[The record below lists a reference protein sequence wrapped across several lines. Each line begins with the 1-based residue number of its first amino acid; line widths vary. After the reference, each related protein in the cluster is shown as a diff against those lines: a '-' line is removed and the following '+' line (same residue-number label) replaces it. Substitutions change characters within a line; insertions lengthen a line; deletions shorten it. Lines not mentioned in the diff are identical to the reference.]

1 MKSFVKYLP
10 LLVLLN
16 WPLAQNV
23 FGQMLPPE
31 RINKTTRMLFVLDG
45 SGSMMAKL
53 GNETRWDI
61 AKRTLI
67 RLVDSLRDVP
77 RLEVALRVYG
87 HQSPSRMKNCKDSK
101 LEVAFGPTSH
111 DLIIQRLKTIKPQG
125 ETPIAY
131 SLEQSI
137 NDFPTGATT
146 RNVIVMITDGLE
158 SCNGDPCAISVG
170 LQKKGIFLRPFIIG
184 LGGERNWGDAF
195 SCMGRYFDARSPGEF
210 AGCLGEVMKQSLCK
224 TTVSVELLDDDKQT
238 REKDV
243 NVSFIN
249 TVTRQSMYDLVHYRD
264 GKGRTDTISIDAIL
278 TYDLMVYTLPMV
290 VKKNVEIIGGR
301 HNVIRIETPRGKLL
315 ISQKSYT
322 DYSKELK
329 ALVRETGKPKTIL
342 AQQVAEPH
350 DLLVGSYDAQVLTM
364 PRTYFSNIKIEQGKT
379 TTIVVPQPGMLTV
392 LNKIE
397 GFGSLYVLEEEG
409 EEWIYNFPE
418 QSIGRLNMALQ
429 PGSYKFVFRSK
440 DAPASSYTKSF
451 KFTITSGQTQSIDV
465 FKLR

>member
-1 MKSFVKYLP
+1 MRYSG
-10 LLVLLN
+10 LVLTL
-16 WPLAQNV
+16 LLSLIYSQTQA
-23 FGQMLPPE
+23 QMLPPE
-31 RINKTTRMLFVLDG
+31 RITKTTRMLFVLDA

-87 HQSPSRMKNCKDSK
+87 HQSPSRLKNCKDSK
-101 LEVAFGPTSH
+101 LEVAFSASSH
-111 DLIIQRLKTIKPQG
+111 DQVIQRLKTIKPQG

-195 SCMGRYFDARSPGEF
+195 SCMGRYFDARSPGDF
-210 AGCLGEVMKQSLCK
+210 AGALGEVMKQSLCK
-224 TTVSVELLDDDKQT
+224 TTVSVELLDDNKQT

-243 NVSFIN
+243 NISFIN
-249 TVTRQSMYDLVHYRD
+249 TVTRQGMYDLVHYRD

-278 TYDLMVYTLPMV
+278 TYDLHVYTLPNV
-290 VKKNVEIIGGR
+290 IKKNVDIIGGR
-301 HNVIRIETPRGKLL
+301 HNVIKVETPRGKLL
-315 ISQKSYT
+315 ISQKSFT

-329 ALVRETGKPKTIL
+329 GMLRESGKPKTIL
-342 AQQVAEPH
+342 AQQVGEPH
-350 DLLVGSYDAQVLTM
+350 DLLVGTYDLQVLTL

-379 TTIVVPQPGMLTV
+379 TTITVPQPGMLTV

-397 GFGSLYVLEEEG
+397 GFGSLYVCDDEG
-409 EEWIYNFPE
+409 EEWIYNFPD
-418 QSIGRLNMALQ
+418 QGTGKLNMALQ
-429 PGSYKFVFRSK
+429 PGNYKFVFRSR
-440 DAPASSYTKSF
+440 DAPSSAYTKTF
-451 KFTITSGQTQSIDV
+451 KFTIYSGQTQSIDV